1 MTPSTAEAVLFWVL
15 APIMVLAASGLLF
28 ARKAVHAALC
38 VITVMISLA
47 FLYVAQEAPFL
58 GVVQVVVYTGAV
70 MMLFLFVLMLVG
82 VDASDSLVE
91 TIRGQRWVGWL
102 AALGLGVVLAGVV
115 GRTVYPDAAGLAAA
129 NADGNPVGV
138 ARIIFG
144 QHVFGLEVV
153 GALLVTAALGALVLT
168 HRQRLRPV
176 VKQPERAAARVA
188 AGARLTPLPAPGVY
202 ARHNA
207 MDVPALDPAGDPI
220 DDSVPRVLRIRG
232 QEAGTDE
239 FHADTY
245 RRAVT
250 AVLQQRGAVT
260 DEEVDAVLGAAE
272 DEPRPPAAPP
282 GETTGPAADIQLGGG
297 STRTETQP

>member
-91 TIRGQRWVGWL
+91 TIRGQRWVGWI
-102 AALGLGVVLAGVV
+102 AALGLMAVLTGVV
-115 GRTVYPDAAGLAAA
+115 GRAVYPDAVGLTEA
-129 NADGNPVGV
+129 NGPGNPVGV

-144 QHVFGLEVV
+144 EHVFGLEVV

-168 HRQRLRPV
+168 HRQRLKPV

-207 MDVPALDPAGDPI
+207 MDVPALDPAGNPI

-232 QEAGTDE
+232 QEAGTAE
-239 FHADTY
+239 FRADTY

-250 AVLQQRGAVT
+250 AVLQERGEVT

-282 GETTGPAADIQLGGG
+282 GATTGPAADIQLGGG